1 MNNDDLIKRLRKAR
15 GFSKHRKMC
24 QEAANVIEYLEIEA
38 KDLEFT
44 CFVGDPH
51 KVTECPYV
59 DRLADLEAEN
69 DELKEK
75 LKDSFQ
81 GRLLNKLKKK
91 DAKTAQAMA
100 MLNVSNSVDSM
111 VEHIQ
116 SQPAVDPI
124 RAAGG
129 CYCRECVHWIGDIQA
144 PYGNE
149 KHGHCEVWL
158 GSGCEMCMDADDFC
172 SYGEPKKEGRR

>member
-69 DELKEK
+69 EK
-75 LKDSFQ
+75 LRQSKEELRRNFANAVRDL
-81 GRLLNKLKKK
+81 REAI
-91 DAKTAQAMA
+91 DIAKTG
-100 MLNVSNSVDSM
+100 VS
-111 VEHIQ
+111 
-116 SQPAVDPI
+116 
-124 RAAGG
+124 RGG
-129 CYCRECVHWIGDIQA
+129 TNNA
-144 PYGNE
+144 
-149 KHGHCEVWL
+149 
-158 GSGCEMCMDADDFC
+158 
-172 SYGEPKKEGRR
+172 